1 MFIGLDWLITDVKK
15 TEVTGSDMIALQE
28 TTLRMRWYLNTLDS
42 DLDLGSISVTSS
54 ERLDLL
60 VILC

>member
-28 TTLRMRWYLNTLDS
+28 TTLRMRWYLNILDS